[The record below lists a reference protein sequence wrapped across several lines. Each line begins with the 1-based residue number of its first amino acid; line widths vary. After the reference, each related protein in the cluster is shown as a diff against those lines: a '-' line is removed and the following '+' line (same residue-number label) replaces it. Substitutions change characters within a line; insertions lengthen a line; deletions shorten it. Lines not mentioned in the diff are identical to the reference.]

1 MIINSLKENLLKSFP
16 GKSKMRAEKDGYDL
30 YIRLQISDE
39 AWKKLI
45 LELI

>member
-1 MIINSLKENLLKSFP
+1 MSINPLKENLLKCFP
-16 GKSKMRAEKDGYDL
+16 GKSKMKAEKDGYDP

-45 LELI
+45 LELT